1 MKNCPFC
8 SEEIQDEAI
17 KCRHCDSFLN
27 EKEVSES
34 EYEPESEPESES
46 ESEFVTQSQIII
58 KAKKKSFYW
67 NKAVVNVYLDDKH
80 EGVLGNTEDFI
91 LQVSNGNHKIQLKD
105 DSWVKTNKIEI
116 ELINQNLKLELD
128 YKKLSGWKIK
138 QI

>member
-1 MKNCPFC
+1 MKNCPYC

-17 KCRHCDSFLN
+17 KCRHCDSFLT
-27 EKEVSES
+27 EKETS
-34 EYEPESEPESES
+34 ESES
-46 ESEFVTQSQIII
+46 ESESVTQSQIII
-58 KAKKKSFYW
+58 KTKEKSFYW
-67 NKAVVNVYLDDKH
+67 NRTVVNVYVDDKY

-116 ELINQNLKLELD
+116 ELINQNLKLELN

>member
-1 MKNCPFC
+1 MKKCPYC

-27 EKEVSES
+27 EEEASEL
-34 EYEPESEPESES
+34 EYEPESEPEPES
-46 ESEFVTQSQIII
+46 GTQSQIII

-67 NKAVVNVYLDDKH
+67 NNVVVNVYVDDKH
-80 EGVLGNTEDFI
+80 EGVLSNTEDFI
-91 LQVSNGNHKIQLKD
+91 FQVFNGNHKIQLKD